1 MAPFTLPN
9 VEHATKT
16 GIIHAITP
24 SVLPAKV
31 WKKNTEE
38 IVSNQANGTQFKCYG
53 TSFKYI
59 NVDEGAIW

>member
-31 WKKNTEE
+31 WKKKNTEE
-38 IVSNQANGTQFKCYG
+38 IVSNQANGTQFNG